1 MQKIFGIPQNRE
13 RVFIISIRKDIDNGT
28 FKFPLPI
35 TLKLRLKD
43 ILEEK
48 VDEKFYLT
56 EKGIGRL
63 IKKNNNINLYTAKN
77 DKFFS
82 QQLEIYY

>member
-48 VDEKFYLT
+48 
-56 EKGIGRL
+56 
-63 IKKNNNINLYTAKN
+63 
-77 DKFFS
+77 
-82 QQLEIYY
+82 

>member
-35 TLKLRLKD
+35 HYGSVIGTKQDASDFIKLLHPNIKSM
-43 ILEEK
+43 ILM
-48 VDEKFYLT
+48 
-56 EKGIGRL
+56 
-63 IKKNNNINLYTAKN
+63 KNR
-77 DKFFS
+77 
-82 QQLEIYY
+82 